1 MSKKSFNSQEI
12 GDKIRFLR
20 LCKGLSQE
28 NVANMIYITQSG
40 YSKIERG
47 ERGIRLD
54 LLDKLATILGLD
66 LSRLIAYC
74 KGTVT
79 RTEILKD
86 MDSKN

>member
-47 ERGIRLD
+47 ERGIRIGFVSTHC
-54 LLDKLATILGLD
+54 LLQGNSNPNRNIERHGF
-66 LSRLIAYC
+66 
-74 KGTVT
+74 
-79 RTEILKD
+79 
-86 MDSKN
+86 